1 MEDYVKEAQR
11 VMQSLKKN
19 KEGKVDL
26 EKGKITLTISQIR
39 KLLAAVISVN
49 TQIKVL
55 EMQEQLKPQQKKIEA
70 EINYLIVKFIYQIG
84 KDKTNSV
91 RTFVEKAKLIEKLES
106 INGDVIKFK
115 EFARYMEALVAFHK
129 FYGGKD

>member
-19 KEGKVDL
+19 KAGKVDL
-26 EKGKITLTISQIR
+26 ENGKITLTISQIR

-55 EMQEQLKPQQKKIEA
+55 EMQGQLKPQQQKIEA
-70 EINYLIVKFIYQIG
+70 EIQYLIVKFIYQIG
-84 KDKTNSV
+84 KDKTDNV
-91 RTFVEKAKLIEKLES
+91 RTFVEKAKLIEKLEA
-106 INGDVIKFK
+106 IKGDVIKFK

-129 FYGGKD
+129 FYGGRD